1 MEFVLVRILSF
12 ILSLLVFFC
21 ATVSQAGCKILL
33 VPGAFGSQG
42 SGRFLKPVDY
52 FAEYEEFFK
61 SQGCEV
67 ARVQFME
74 NARVE
79 LRGIMLRDQANQFLA
94 KYPGEKAV
102 IIAHSEGG
110 IDARFAVKTLGLKNI
125 SAIVTIGTPHRGTT
139 LADWVIHQS
148 SKKTVLYWLVRV
160 FGNYDLSQLP
170 FVGEMTAS
178 FMERQ
183 KDKFDV
189 VPEVKYAAAQG
200 VCLTHCYW
208 ALRLLDFVSGTHL
221 QGGIDTGDGI
231 IPAASQKFGE
241 DLGSYDLDHLTE
253 VNIDPT
259 KASERKRLL
268 DRIWAFLKS

>member
-1 MEFVLVRILSF
+1 
-12 ILSLLVFFC
+12 
-21 ATVSQAGCKILL
+21 
-33 VPGAFGSQG
+33 
-42 SGRFLKPVDY
+42 
-52 FAEYEEFFK
+52 
-61 SQGCEV
+61 
-67 ARVQFME
+67 ME

-125 SAIVTIGTPHRGTT
+125 SAIVTIGTPHRGTS

-148 SKKTVLYWLVRV
+148 SEKTVLYWLVRV
-160 FGNYDLSQLP
+160 FGNYDLNQLP

-189 VPEVKYAAAQG
+189 VPEVG
-200 VCLTHCYW
+200 TP
-208 ALRLLDFVSGTHL
+208 LLKEFVTRIVFGHSGSWTSSAEPTS
-221 QGGIDTGDGI
+221 GRRRYRGWI
-231 IPAASQKFGE
+231 IPASSQRFGE
-241 DLGSYDLDHLTE
+241 DWEATTWIISPKSTS
-253 VNIDPT
+253 I
-259 KASERKRLL
+259 RRRLP
-268 DRIWAFLKS
+268 RENVCWNESGPF